1 MRQRTRWSAEARLY
15 TLTAR
20 VNLSS
25 DESPFGE
32 FAIRLISGMITFLYC
47 FALKYSVA
55 LAISSSKSL
64 SCKLAIF
71 LASSILLCTLS
82 YVSFGSSSASIGGAS
97 GWMPSGRCSFER
109 SYVLNTADAVF
120 STVPR
125 VLPTT
130 CLPHTTRFALH
141 NTSPLACCRR
151 GRAGGA
157 LAALNL
163 CKPRRAVCYL
173 RFSPRA
179 FTASHRKGQ
188 LLLRH
193 HHLPIPAVGSSRRPA
208 CVTAMHCA
216 CKSCTMHRAQWAHS
230 FCST

>member
-97 GWMPSGRCSFER
+97 GWMPSGRLRVSRSLPLGRCSFER
-109 SYVLNTADAVF
+109 SYVLNTSDAVF

-130 CLPHTTRFALH
+130 CLPHTTRFACTILL
-141 NTSPLACCRR
+141 PLLAAGAG
-151 GRAGGA
+151 GRAA
-157 LAALNL
+157 RW
-163 CKPRRAVCYL
+163 P
-173 RFSPRA
+173 
-179 FTASHRKGQ
+179 H
-188 LLLRH
+188 
-193 HHLPIPAVGSSRRPA
+193 
-208 CVTAMHCA
+208 
-216 CKSCTMHRAQWAHS
+216 
-230 FCST
+230 